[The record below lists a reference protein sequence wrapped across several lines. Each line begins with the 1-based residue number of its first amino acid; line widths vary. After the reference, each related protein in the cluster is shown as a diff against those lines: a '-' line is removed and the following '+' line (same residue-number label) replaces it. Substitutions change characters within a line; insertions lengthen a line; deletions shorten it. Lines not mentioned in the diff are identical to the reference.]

1 MKFLDIFRFGF
12 FKDIFFQSVYSEEA
26 EKSVDVFV
34 SDKLT
39 PYILILVGIAIVA
52 YLIGSVSFGVIISK
66 AKGKDVRNYC
76 SGNAGATNMS
86 RVFGMKAAVLTF
98 SCDALKSVLATSI
111 GIMLLGTH
119 GAFVAGLFC
128 VIGHAFPVYF
138 KFRGGKGIA
147 CLSAFVLITSPVCFL
162 ILLVIYLV
170 LLFGFKMVSFAS
182 VMTAIVYPFILSMTS
197 GFGLEIIAALL
208 VSILVVFLHREN
220 IARIFNHDEPKIKIG
235 KNKKQAGGGANE
247 NGQE

>member
-12 FKDIFFQSVYSEEA
+12 FKDIFFQSIYNEEA

-66 AKGKDVRNYC
+66 AKGKDVRNYG
-76 SGNAGATNMS
+76 SGSAGATNMS
-86 RVFGMKAAVLTF
+86 RVFGMKTAVLTF
-98 SCDALKSVLATSI
+98 ILDASKTVIATAL
-111 GIMLLGTH
+111 GILLVGTH
-119 GAFVAGLFC
+119 GAFVAGFFTIL
-128 VIGHAFPVYF
+128 GHAFPAYF
-138 KFRGGKGIA
+138 RFRGGKGIA
-147 CLSAFVLITSPVCFL
+147 CLSVFILVTSPVCFL

-182 VMTAIVYPFILSMTS
+182 VMSAIIYPFILSMTS

-208 VSILVVFLHREN
+208 ISILVVFLHREN
-220 IARIFNHDEPKIKIG
+220 IARIFNHEEPKIKIG
-235 KNKKQAGGGANE
+235 KNKNQGGVANE
-247 NGQE
+247 NGQK